1 MVKFL
6 DEVRDCE
13 SLSFKLVFFVDI
25 RFLDVLCFFSV
36 SFVFLGVPFKLIAPE
51 FMSIRMHCS
60 R

>member
-1 MVKFL
+1 MVRFL

-25 RFLDVLCFFSV
+25 RFFDVLRFFSL
-36 SFVFLGVPFKLIAPE
+36 SFLCLGESFKLIAPE
-51 FMSIRMHCS
+51 FMSLRMHSS